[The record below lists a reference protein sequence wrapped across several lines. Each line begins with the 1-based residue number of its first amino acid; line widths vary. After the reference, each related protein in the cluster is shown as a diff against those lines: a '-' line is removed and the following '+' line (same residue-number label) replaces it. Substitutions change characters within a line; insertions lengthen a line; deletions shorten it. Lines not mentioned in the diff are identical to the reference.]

1 MSATAQSTQEQ
12 TKAASA
18 KAAAAAKTLSMIG
31 SPVAYWT
38 RAADADNDEVA
49 PRPATVA
56 EVTDDTAGHVRVNLS
71 FLSASGSWMAA
82 TDVPLYETGD
92 RPTTAYAEMPAT
104 VGKSGKRG
112 APPSGKK

>member
-1 MSATAQSTQEQ
+1 MATS
-12 TKAASA
+12 

-31 SPVAYWT
+31 LPVAYWP

-56 EVTDDTAGHVRVNLS
+56 EVTDDTAGHVLVNLS
-71 FLSASGSWMAA
+71 FLSASGAWHAA

-92 RPTTAYAEMPAT
+92 RPLTSYAEFPGT

-112 APPSGKK
+112 AKADTNGKK